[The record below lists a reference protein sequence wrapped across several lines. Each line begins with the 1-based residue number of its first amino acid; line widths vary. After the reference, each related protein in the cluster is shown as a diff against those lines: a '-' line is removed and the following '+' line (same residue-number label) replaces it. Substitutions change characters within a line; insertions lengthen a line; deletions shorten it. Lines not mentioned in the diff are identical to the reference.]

1 MSEPSEN
8 SNSPHNRS
16 PEALIERLFSQIG
29 DVSSLP
35 AVALEIMELADDPK
49 TGAEDLLDAVRGDP
63 ALSMRLMRTVNSAY
77 YGLQEKVAD
86 LKQAIT
92 LLGFTEVRNLAMTAY
107 LARLFRDTESH
118 GVYSRRELWN
128 HMVGTAMVAR
138 LTAETCGH
146 VKPQE
151 AYLAGLLHDVG
162 LILIDQYL
170 HKPFCRVID
179 TLREDVPVCDA
190 EMRILGFDHAT
201 LGAYVASQWNL
212 PKNLVATIGY
222 HHCPMQYEGEHR
234 ALVSVVS
241 LANFFCHMKD
251 LPSLGVRN
259 VSMPPVELFVELG
272 LQRPHITMIAEQ
284 LGDVLLTADRMALVQ
299 VA

>member
-1 MSEPSEN
+1 MSEPSDN
-8 SNSPHNRS
+8 SNNPHNRS
-16 PEALIERLFSQIG
+16 PEALVERLFSRIG
-29 DVSSLP
+29 EVSSLP
-35 AVALEIMELADDPK
+35 AVALQIMELADDPK
-49 TGAEDLLDAVRGDP
+49 TEAQDLLDAVRGDP
-63 ALSMRLMRTVNSAY
+63 ALAMRLMRTVNSAY

-107 LARLFRDTESH
+107 LARLFRETEGH

-138 LTAETCGH
+138 LTAQTCGQ

-179 TLREDVPVCDA
+179 SLREDVPVCDA
-190 EMRILGFDHAT
+190 EMRIFGFDHAT

-212 PKNLVATIGY
+212 PKNLIATIGY
-222 HHCPMQYEGEHR
+222 HHSPMQCEGEHR
-234 ALVSVVS
+234 PLVGVVS
-241 LANFFCHMKD
+241 LANYFCHTKD

-259 VSMPPVELFVELG
+259 VPMPPVELFVELG
-272 LQRPHITMIAEQ
+272 LQRSHMTTIAEQ
-284 LGDVLLTADRMALVQ
+284 LGDVLVTADRMALVQ